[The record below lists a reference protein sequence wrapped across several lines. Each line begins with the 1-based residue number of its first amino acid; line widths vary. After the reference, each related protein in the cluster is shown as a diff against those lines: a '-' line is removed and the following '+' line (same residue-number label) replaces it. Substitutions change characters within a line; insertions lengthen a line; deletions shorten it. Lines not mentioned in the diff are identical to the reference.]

1 MARIK
6 SSTGR
11 RYGARDYYI
20 SRTQCGAV
28 ISPNQDYIWVGD
40 DALDYDT
47 LNPQFSKTCSG
58 LLGFGGD
65 LELPIQTALI
75 SNKATAIAPHN
86 SGNSEILSPWHN
98 WIYKNNTSFTHNL
111 DKGSRI
117 DKGGT
122 VFSFEDSGGNPHHL
136 ITVSRGDI
144 ANNGA
149 SYYVLLQGDDFSNP
163 INSIKGTFDNTTVT
177 HNLYLGATYRNYVPI
192 AVDAV
197 NKVIYAYSFALRISY
212 GSTGTYGLCEIPF
225 TTVPVDGT
233 ITLGTPSDI
242 VLDYQGNGRHM
253 NSHPVYYAGQDNS
266 GANHFLMFTEN
277 DHQYWSTTAAGN
289 RIASSAIKTV
299 KHRVLFYKYDPSTTT
314 VTTIADLK
322 GSEGFVG
329 DVNQTTDVASDHF
342 SFYVP
347 THFEQSPIVGETDI
361 YYAFSPCFDANNG
374 NMSLL
379 LHTWDKSADTFATEV
394 ASFTFNGA
402 DVIQDYITYIQHDD
416 INNMSTQLNC
426 VLTKDGSSYY
436 ITVFY
441 NHYAPDVVAVNSAST
456 LQTALTFSI
465 NSSDFSALTYHSH
478 TAMTALSWASQ
489 DINNTKLFIIEPNEA
504 TLWTFGQSGWTKT
517 ASESGICRGITQDQ
531 DARYWAV
538 LQNTGDYDD
547 LANDPNAIIGSS
559 KLANMTLALLSAD
572 LPASVSVVFDDAT
585 ITYAGTNLTKNL
597 TVNAYDENGLRV
609 AKSVKLKIT
618 GSNAVFQSNSS
629 TILTTTTSA
638 VADTSVALTISGAGF
653 VNVSASF
660 TI

>member
-11 RYGARDYYI
+11 RYGVRDYHI

-47 LNPQFSKTCSG
+47 LNPQFSKTCAG

-65 LELPIQTALI
+65 LELPHHTALI
-75 SNKATAIAPHN
+75 SNKATALAPHN
-86 SGNSEILSPWHN
+86 SGNSEISSTYHN

-144 ANNGA
+144 SNNGA

-163 INSIKGTFDNTTVT
+163 INSIKGTFASTIHNTYTTVF
-177 HNLYLGATYRNYVPI
+177 YYNYIPI
-192 AVDAV
+192 AVDTV
-197 NKVIYAYSFALRISY
+197 NKVIYAYSFALRTSY
-212 GSTGTYGLCEIPF
+212 GATGTYGLCKIPF
-225 TTVPVDGT
+225 TTVPIDGT
-233 ITLGTPSDI
+233 LTLGTPADI
-242 VLDYQGNGRHM
+242 LLDYQGNGRHL
-253 NSHPVYYAGQDNS
+253 NSHPIYYAGQDNS
-266 GANHFLMFTEN
+266 GADHFLMFTEN
-277 DHQYWSTTAAGN
+277 DYAYWGTSAGSNRLPSTASKTA
-289 RIASSAIKTV
+289 
-299 KHRVLFYKYDPSTTT
+299 KHRVLFYKYDPATTT

-374 NMSLL
+374 DMSLL

-402 DVIQDYITYIQHDD
+402 DVIQDFITYIQHDN

-436 ITVFY
+436 VTVFY
-441 NHYAPDVVAVNSAST
+441 NHYAPDVLAVNSAST

-465 NSSDFSALTYHSH
+465 SASDFSALTYHSH
-478 TAMTALSWASQ
+478 VTMPALSWASQ
-489 DINNTKLFIIEPNEA
+489 DSNNTKMFVIEQSSA
-504 TLWTFGQSGWTKT
+504 TLWTFSASGWSKS
-517 ASESGICRGITQDQ
+517 ASEGGVCRAITQDQ

-538 LQNTGDYDD
+538 LQNAGDYDD
-547 LANDPNAIIGSS
+547 LANDPNVIIGSS
-559 KLANMTLALLSAD
+559 KLANMTLSLLSAD
-572 LPASVSVVFDDAT
+572 LPASVSVVFDDST

-597 TVNAYDENGLRV
+597 TVNAYDENGSRV
-609 AKSVKLKIT
+609 AKTVKLKLT
-618 GSNAVFQSNSS
+618 GSNAVFQSNNG
-629 TILTTTTSA
+629 TTLTTTTSA
-638 VADTSVALTISGAGF
+638 SADTSIALTISGAGF